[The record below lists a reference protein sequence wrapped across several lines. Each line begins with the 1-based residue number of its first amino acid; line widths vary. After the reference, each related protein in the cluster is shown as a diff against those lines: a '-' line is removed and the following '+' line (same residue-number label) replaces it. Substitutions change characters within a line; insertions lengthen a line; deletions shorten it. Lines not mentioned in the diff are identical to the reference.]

1 MTDEEIESV
10 QMGIAQP
17 TETVEQSARQ
27 DDTQTNQQDSRR
39 TDAEYNWGETR
50 RKLDMLERK
59 TREQEDMI
67 NRLRQPQQ
75 PQEEDFSHLDDD
87 DIITVKQHKNMS
99 AKIAR
104 QVAEE
109 VVRQR
114 DASTVDDR
122 LRLKYS
128 DYDQVVTV
136 ANIDLLKQ
144 SDPELALS
152 LQRLSD
158 DPYAQSVAAYK
169 MLKKTGH
176 GTTVAPSLEKRK
188 AIENS
193 QKPVSINAVTKQSA
207 IGNASLFENG
217 LTKELKD
224 QLWKQMQQDI
234 ANG

>member
-10 QMGIAQP
+10 SMEVAQS
-17 TETVEQSARQ
+17 TEPAQLSDRQ
-27 DDTQTNQQDSRR
+27 DDAQQQADSRR

-50 RKLDMLERK
+50 RKLDQLERK

-67 NRLRQPQQ
+67 NRLQRPQQ
-75 PQEEDFSHLDDD
+75 PPEEDFSNLDDD

-114 DASTVDDR
+114 DAATVDDR

-169 MLKKTGH
+169 ILKKTGH
-176 GTTVAPSLEKRK
+176 STTVPQSLEKRK
-188 AIENS
+188 ASENA
-193 QKPVSINAVTKQSA
+193 QKPVSINAVSKSSA

-217 LTKELKD
+217 LTKELKA

-234 ANG
+234 ENG